1 MTRTWSSHR
10 LGLLSRRRASWRG
23 ACPRPGDTIQ
33 SQPSVRMCLLVEA
46 AARSSRELPGQA
58 AAEVR
63 VRAANV
69 LSLGDAEVR
78 PAERWVAAGRILG
91 ADGGDAGVTACGTL
105 GRARSANIVALA
117 GQGRG
122 GGRGGRRSGGGR
134 CRQPLSRGRGGGRGG
149 GWRPSRGRGGG
160 GGGGGGGRRPS
171 RG

>member
-1 MTRTWSSHR
+1 
-10 LGLLSRRRASWRG
+10 
-23 ACPRPGDTIQ
+23 
-33 SQPSVRMCLLVEA
+33 MCLLVEA
-46 AARSSRELPGQA
+46 AARPSRELPGQA

-63 VRAANV
+63 VRSPNV
-69 LSLGDAEVR
+69 VSLGAEEVR

-91 ADGGDAGVTACGTL
+91 ADEGDARVTASGTL

-134 CRQPLSRGRGGGRGG
+134 RGRRLSRGRGGGGGGGRRPRRGRGGGGGG

-160 GGGGGGGRRPS
+160 GRGGWRLSRGRGGGGRGGWRLS

>member
-1 MTRTWSSHR
+1 
-10 LGLLSRRRASWRG
+10 
-23 ACPRPGDTIQ
+23 
-33 SQPSVRMCLLVEA
+33 MCLLVEA
-46 AARSSRELPGQA
+46 AARPSRELPGQA

-91 ADGGDAGVTACGTL
+91 ADEGDARVTASGTL

-134 CRQPLSRGRGGGRGG
+134 RGRRLGRGRVGGGGSWG
-149 GWRPSRGRGGG
+149 GRGGG
-160 GGGGGGGRRPS
+160 GGGGGGGRAGGR
-171 RG
+171 RCG

>member
-1 MTRTWSSHR
+1 
-10 LGLLSRRRASWRG
+10 
-23 ACPRPGDTIQ
+23 
-33 SQPSVRMCLLVEA
+33 MCLLVEA

-63 VRAANV
+63 VRAAKV

-91 ADGGDAGVTACGTL
+91 ADEGDARVTASGTL

-122 GGRGGRRSGGGR
+122 GGRGGRRGGR
-134 CRQPLSRGRGGGRGG
+134 RGGGGCRGR
-149 GWRPSRGRGGG
+149 RPSRGRGGG
-160 GGGGGGGRRPS
+160 GGHGWRPGPGRGGVASSGWRLRRGRGGGRCCGWRRS
-171 RG
+171 SG

>member
-1 MTRTWSSHR
+1 
-10 LGLLSRRRASWRG
+10 
-23 ACPRPGDTIQ
+23 
-33 SQPSVRMCLLVEA
+33 MCLLVEA
-46 AARSSRELPGQA
+46 AARPSRKLPGQA

-63 VRAANV
+63 VRAADV

-91 ADGGDAGVTACGTL
+91 ADEGDARVTASGTL

-134 CRQPLSRGRGGGRGG
+134 RGRRLSRGRAGRGGGRGG
-149 GWRPSRGRGGG
+149 RGGRGRGRGRGRGGRG
-160 GGGGGGGRRPS
+160 GVRWGRSS
-171 RG
+171 RGGCG